1 MRSLLSFLRQKMRP
15 PIYALVFFLAAWP
28 MAPVSAANN
37 LEPGV
42 IGKWRL
48 VKVLDSADISAL
60 DDREAQQLV
69 GRVFTIS
76 RETVKI
82 GKANDCLPPDFKAR
96 IVEPRWYVREW
107 AHASAEHLGLP
118 NPVTVVDLGCTN
130 AFIKSPKRIVVFW
143 KGWFF
148 DAKRMR

>member
-1 MRSLLSFLRQKMRP
+1 MQNFLSTMR
-15 PIYALVFFLAAWP
+15 LAAII
-28 MAPVSAANN
+28 AAMV
-37 LEPGV
+37 LTIDPAVAAHAASGQEFGI

-48 VKVLDSADISAL
+48 TKALDSADISSL
-60 DDREAQQLV
+60 DDQEAQRLV

-76 RETVKI
+76 KKTVKV
-82 GKANDCLPPDFKAR
+82 GNVDDCLPPAFDAT
-96 IVEPRWYVREW
+96 IVEPSLYVRKW
-107 AHASAEHLGLP
+107 AHASAENLGLP